1 MVFFGGGWRI
11 QVFFYSISSKTHIEL
26 PNNTQ
31 LKSVKPFGD
40 GKVFMNAKSYE
51 DYDYVSQM

>member
-1 MVFFGGGWRI
+1 MVCFLGGWRI
-11 QVFFYSISSKTHIEL
+11 QVFFYNISSKTHIEL

-31 LKSVKPFGD
+31 LKFVKPFGD